1 MLLDRKLF
9 FVKEHVGMLKLTGAY
24 DILDPETNTKIGI
37 AKEEPGIFKYLK
49 FIIDKKV
56 LPNVVNIYDDVTNE
70 VVVSIKKKWSF
81 IRSKVMITGKDGKE
95 IGYFKSKILSLGGGF
110 RVYDNNDIQFA
121 DVKGD
126 WVGWDF
132 KIVDMSSKIIGTISK
147 KWAGIGKEL
156 FTTADNYVLSLYEDR
171 EHTDVEAALILAAG
185 LAIDIIYKEGK

>member
-56 LPNVVNIYDDVTNE
+56 LPNVVNVYDDETNE

>member
-56 LPNVVNIYDDVTNE
+56 LPNVVNVYDDETNE

-95 IGYFKSKILSLGGGF
+95 IGYFKSKRLSLGGGF

>member
-56 LPNVVNIYDDVTNE
+56 LPNVVNIYDDETNE

>member
-56 LPNVVNIYDDVTNE
+56 LPNVVNVYDDETNE

-81 IRSKVMITGKDGKE
+81 IRSKVIITGKDGKE

-110 RVYDNNDIQFA
+110 RVYDNSDIQFA

>member
-1 MLLDRKLF
+1 M
-9 FVKEHVGMLKLTGAY
+9 
-24 DILDPETNTKIGI
+24 
-37 AKEEPGIFKYLK
+37 
-49 FIIDKKV
+49 
-56 LPNVVNIYDDVTNE
+56 YDDETNE

-171 EHTDVEAALILAAG
+171 EHTDVDAALILAAG